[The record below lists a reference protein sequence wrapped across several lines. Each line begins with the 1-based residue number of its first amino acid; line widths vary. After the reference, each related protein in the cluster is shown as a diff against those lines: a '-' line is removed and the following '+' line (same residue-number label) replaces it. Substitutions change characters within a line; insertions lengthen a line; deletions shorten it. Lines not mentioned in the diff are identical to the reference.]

1 MSEATSS
8 GERKSFW
15 ICLTLLIITLPL
27 AVFVRSDGGLLRWIE
42 QNLQEPIVVPRGD
55 VQTYAGANWKLV
67 ALDKFPGTLPKT
79 SIVLAEI
86 EVTIPDVD
94 RLKQLIPCFVTAT
107 DTEGRSWS
115 TLYVSNQ
122 VIQKL
127 KPEAADKPKCYDL
140 ANENGSAPVRI
151 VESFLVPENVGE
163 LSLLLTML
171 GKQPEHLVLK

>member
-15 ICLTLLIITLPL
+15 ICFALLIIALPL

-42 QNLQEPIVVPRGD
+42 QKLQEPVIVPRGD
-55 VQTYAGANWKLV
+55 VQAYGGGNWKLV
-67 ALDKFPGTLPKT
+67 ALDRFPGTLPET
-79 SIVLAEI
+79 NIVLAEI
-86 EVTIPDVD
+86 EVTVQDAEQ
-94 RLKQLIPCFVTAT
+94 LKQMIPCFMTVT
-107 DTEGRSWS
+107 DTEDRRWS

-122 VIQKL
+122 TIQKL

-140 ANENGSAPVRI
+140 ANENGSAPVRF
-151 VESFLVPENVGE
+151 VECFLVPADAGE

-171 GKQPEHLVLK
+171 GKNPVLLVLK

>member
-1 MSEATSS
+1 M
-8 GERKSFW
+8 
-15 ICLTLLIITLPL
+15 
-27 AVFVRSDGGLLRWIE
+27 
-42 QNLQEPIVVPRGD
+42 
-55 VQTYAGANWKLV
+55 
-67 ALDKFPGTLPKT
+67 
-79 SIVLAEI
+79 
-86 EVTIPDVD
+86 
-94 RLKQLIPCFVTAT
+94 KQLIPCFVTAT
-107 DTEGRSWS
+107 DAEGRSWS

-163 LSLLLTML
+163 LSLSLSML

>member
-27 AVFVRSDGGLLRWIE
+27 AAFVGSDGGLLRWIE
-42 QNLQEPIVVPRGD
+42 QNLQEPIVVPRGN
-55 VQTYAGANWKLV
+55 VQAYGGGNWKMV
-67 ALDKFPGTLPKT
+67 ALERFPGTLPET
-79 SIVLAEI
+79 NIVLAEVD
-86 EVTIPDVD
+86 VTIQDAD
-94 RLKQLIPCFVTAT
+94 QLKQLIPCFMTVT
-107 DTEGRSWS
+107 DTEGRRWS
-115 TLYVSNQ
+115 TLYVSTQ
-122 VIQKL
+122 TIRKL

-140 ANENGSAPVRI
+140 ANENGSGPVRL
-151 VESFLVPENVGE
+151 VESFLVPSNAGN